1 MMAEYHSY
9 DDAPVE
15 VVEIKKETK
24 SSTRTIVIIAVA
36 AGVVLLIGAVVAGIA
51 LSALWKNRSQSS
63 CVSVGSSSGT
73 DSCGPDQQGGS
84 ANGSDNTTPT
94 ANANVTLG
102 KMSYYTPSSWKEEMY
117 PGTDQSGKVDMHS
130 NVITNSSGAGLIGA
144 YHNATPDTKP
154 VNGLERQK
162 QKTDNAYTVMSGL
175 SLDRMITAR
184 YTYGESYLACAD
196 SFVYTEALK
205 KVADS
210 KTGKYGIEYS
220 YSCNAENGLELT
232 GFHGSYYDTGDTL
245 HSFDIVGVKTSWD
258 KHLDDVSQIRN
269 SVTLK

>member
-1 MMAEYHSY
+1 MAGY
-9 DDAPVE
+9 DTYDSAPVE
-15 VVEIKKETK
+15 VVEAKKETN
-24 SSTRTIVIIAVA
+24 STTRTIVIIAVA

-63 CVSVGSSSGT
+63 CAPGGSSSSAGGCGT
-73 DSCGPDQQGGS
+73 DQQGGS
-84 ANGSDNTTPT
+84 TNGSGDT
-94 ANANVTLG
+94 APAVNANVTVG
-102 KMSYYTPSSWKEEMY
+102 KMSYFTPSSWKEEMY

-144 YHNATPDTKP
+144 YHNATPDSQP
-154 VNGLERQK
+154 VTGLERQK
-162 QKTDNAYTVMSGL
+162 QKTDKAYTAMREL
-175 SLDRMITAR
+175 SPDRMITAR

-196 SFVYTEALK
+196 SFVYTGALK
-205 KVADS
+205 KVTDS

-220 YSCNAENGLELT
+220 YSCNAENELELA

-258 KHLDDVSQIRN
+258 MHLDEVSQIRN